1 MMLRRRKRRLASLGT
16 TIRILLRSTHNA
28 GSLRRGVGETERK
41 KIHNEMDR
49 ESNIIGLS
57 CYLFL

>member
-1 MMLRRRKRRLASLGT
+1 MMQRRRERGLASLGT
-16 TIRILLRSTHNA
+16 TIRILLRSAHNA